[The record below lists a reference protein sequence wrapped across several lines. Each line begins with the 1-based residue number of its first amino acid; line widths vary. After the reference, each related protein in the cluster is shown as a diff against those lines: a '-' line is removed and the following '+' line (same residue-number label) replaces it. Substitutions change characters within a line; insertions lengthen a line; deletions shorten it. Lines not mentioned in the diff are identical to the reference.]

1 MRNIIIENDGTIFLG
16 KTGENLATQI
26 QFPLVEKYRA
36 TFGEG
41 TFQLLVKRATDE
53 HPYAVSLTLSD
64 DKVCWSVENT
74 DVAIAGYGSCELQY
88 FVGETLAKSLTW
100 RTKVIEGMGEAGEAP
115 EPWQSWIDDVLAA
128 GSQAQ
133 ESAQEAK
140 ESELNAK
147 ESEENA
153 LASAESAS
161 ESEENARIY
170 AGNASASASSAYT
183 SEQNSAESA
192 QNALEAMISA
202 EASEQLASAS
212 ASSASS
218 SATSASAAKD
228 AAESAKTSAETASS
242 SASASATSA
251 SVSAASASQNATAA
265 QNYAQEI
272 EDLTVSAHIISA
284 GSNPTVTKTKVVGQP
299 YNIDFG
305 VPAEHNVDV
314 VAAEIAQIEKNL
326 FTLKESIGY
335 PHTFIQAT
343 GALKTRA
350 DYNFIVTK
358 LLPVSAGQT
367 IAYKIYHTQAL
378 PIVALY
384 NSATISAASY
394 IGNVTGI
401 RGWREGTYTVP
412 SDGYIAFSMS
422 SAYLDESYI
431 KFTDNIPNNIE
442 AYVKSAISASS
453 FLPQKILCFGDSI
466 LGNDGQTVEHL
477 AEYTGSQVLNAAV
490 GGTSVSPRTSTGN
503 IYFPLDGENLI
514 TAFTTGDWS
523 AQNAVKSQ
531 HTQQVRERIDMLQAL
546 DASTIDL
553 IILAWGTNDYTQGK
567 TIEQITASLGHCID
581 MLQETYP
588 LCRILVLCNTWR
600 FFSLTSDSDS
610 MVYNVSTGKEIANA
624 IEDFCTNRR
633 ISVMNGY
640 KLMETSLKNAT
651 TYFDNVTTGGD
662 DDQQSGIEVPSGSGQ
677 YYSGVHYNDAGNKM
691 YAHLINGKIRSMY

>member
-1 MRNIIIENDGTIFLG
+1 MNSVKAKEGFIINLGTN
-16 KTGENLATQI
+16 GENLATQI
-26 QFPLVEKYRA
+26 QFDYVQCFREKY
-36 TFGEG
+36 GNG
-41 TFQLLVKRATDE
+41 VFQLSHQRKGDTA
-53 HPYAVSLTLSD
+53 PYAVDVETNET
-64 DKVCWSVENT
+64 SVLWNVRAE
-74 DVAIAGYGSCELQY
+74 DVAKVGVGECQLSY
-88 FVGETLAKSLTW
+88 FVNNVIAKTIIFS
-100 RTKVIEGMGEAGEAP
+100 TKVERSLGQNGESPDPWESYHDDIMRAGA
-115 EPWQSWIDDVLAA
+115 
-128 GSQAQ
+128 
-133 ESAQEAK
+133 EAK
-140 ESELNAK
+140 
-147 ESEENA
+147 
-153 LASAESAS
+153 AS
-161 ESEENARIY
+161 
-170 AGNASASASSAYT
+170 
-183 SEQNSAESA
+183 
-192 QNALEAMISA
+192 
-202 EASEQLASAS
+202 
-212 ASSASS
+212 
-218 SATSASAAKD
+218 
-228 AAESAKTSAETASS
+228 
-242 SASASATSA
+242 
-251 SVSAASASQNATAA
+251 
-265 QNYAQEI
+265 AQEI
-272 EDLTVSAHIISA
+272 EDLTVSAHRISLD
-284 GSNPTVTKTKVVGQP
+284 SEPTVTKTKPEGQP
-299 YNIDFG
+299 YNLDFG
-305 VPAEHNVDV
+305 IPLVQDTDDLESQ
-314 VAAEIAQIEKNL
+314 IAQIERNL

-367 IAYKIYHTQAL
+367 IAYKIYHTQVL

-384 NSATISAASY
+384 NSTTISAASY

-401 RGWREGTYTVP
+401 RGWSEGTYTVP
-412 SDGYIAFSMS
+412 NDGYIAFSMS
-422 SAYLDESYI
+422 TAYLDESYI
-431 KFTDNIPNNIE
+431 KFTDNIPDNIE

-523 AQNAVKSQ
+523 TQNAVKSQ

-546 DASTIDL
+546 DTSTIDL

-600 FFSLTSDSDS
+600 FFSLTSDSDN

-624 IEDFCTNRR
+624 IEAFCTNRR

-662 DDQQSGIEVPSGSGQ
+662 ADQQSGIEVPSGSGQ